1 MNLPVSTAPE
11 AAPPRTL
18 STTALLAL
26 LSCGFLATYNFGSVN
41 VALPAI
47 GAALHTSHAWLEL
60 IMGGYAMCLAALLI
74 LGGRL
79 GDSFG
84 RRRVLLIGMIAFAVI
99 TSLTALA
106 PGAVSIVVLR
116 CLQGAASA
124 LTVPQVL
131 AVIQATTTGH
141 ARVRAVGMFG
151 GVAGFGGGVGM
162 VLGGVLAGLGTDG
175 WRLTLWVAVAIAVV
189 ALPGIGFVP
198 ETREQQR
205 PPLDPVGVAL
215 LAALIL
221 AVLVPITLGPGSGWP
236 LWTLL
241 VLVSSLPLLAGLLRW
256 ERRYARS
263 TGIPVL
269 PGSVLG
275 LPPMQ
280 VGLACTG
287 IFFAGYGAFMYEY
300 ALATQ
305 SGMGYSAVRSGVSL
319 ASFALSF
326 LVVSLLSGRLPWS
339 AATTLRNGCLG
350 QAAALLLLAG
360 AVVAGWPTPSE
371 PLVQIGLLL
380 LGSSQAL
387 IFGPLVQTVMAQVPA
402 RIAGLSGGLFSTTQ
416 QLFLAV
422 GVAAYG
428 AVFTAAA
435 AHWGF
440 GAAFAIGTS
449 IQAASA
455 LVILLLTRLTSRT

>member
-1 MNLPVSTAPE
+1 MNLNVTTAPD
-11 AAPPRTL
+11 APPRAL

-47 GAALHTSHAWLEL
+47 GASLRTSHAWLEL

-79 GDSFG
+79 GDAFG
-84 RRRVLLIGMIAFAVI
+84 RRRVLLIGMIAFALI

-106 PGAVSIVVLR
+106 PDVTGIVVLR

-131 AVIQATTTGH
+131 AVIQATTAGQ

-151 GVAGFGGGVGM
+151 GMAGFGGGVGM
-162 VLGGVLAGLGTDG
+162 VVGGVLAATGPDG
-175 WRLTLWVAVAIAVV
+175 WRLTLWVAVAISVV
-189 ALPGIGFVP
+189 ALPGVALVP

-215 LAALIL
+215 LGTLIL
-221 AVLVPITLGPGSGWP
+221 AVLVPITLGPGTGWP

-241 VLVSSLPLLAGLLRW
+241 VLVVSLPLLGALVWW
-256 ERRYARS
+256 ERRYAR
-263 TGIPVL
+263 TARIPVL

-275 LPPMQ
+275 MRPMQ
-280 VGLACTG
+280 VGLICTG

-305 SGMGYSAVRSGVSL
+305 SGLGYSALRSGVSL
-319 ASFALSF
+319 GSFALSF

-350 QAAALLLLAG
+350 QAAALLVLAT
-360 AVVAGWPTPSE
+360 AVAAGWPSPSVW
-371 PLVQIGLLL
+371 LMQFGLLL
-380 LGSSQAL
+380 LGASQAL
-387 IFGPLVQTVMAQVPA
+387 IFGPLVQSVMAQVPA
-402 RIAGLSGGLFSTTQ
+402 HIAGLSGGLFSTTQ

-428 AVFTAAA
+428 AVFTVAA
-435 AHWGF
+435 AHLGF

-455 LVILLLTRLTSRT
+455 LTILLLTRLSTR